1 MFNYIWALPGSCEVG
16 VAISHLVEGLHP
28 VSWKIDLEVPLK
40 GNQIADGG
48 RLEGRH
54 GVGSGT
60 AMNKIAV
67 AKQKPAFST
76 DRLAVARSSDRRGP
90 AGLMQQV
97 LPEELFVAMLCLERK
112 KAERSQKKLLLVLVD
127 ATDSL
132 RSSRHREAR
141 SGLVRALDAARRE
154 TDIAGWYQEG
164 AVLGTI
170 FTEMGEVEPATV
182 QTVVNKVQEA
192 LDAELSPE
200 DLERVHLSAHIF
212 GSNEENPNVPPNT
225 AFYPDLFD
233 HKGAKRIPLLVKRC
247 IDVVLSIAALIFC
260 LPIFLVIAI
269 AVKLGSKGPVFFQQ
283 ERLGQFRKPFKC
295 FKFRSM
301 YAENDPKIHQ
311 EFMKDLIAGS
321 YKSKHEESTG
331 RPIYKMKDDPRITR
345 VGRLLRRTSLD
356 ELPQFI
362 NVLLGEMSLVGPRP
376 PLAYEYERYDTWHRR
391 RVLEVKPGITG
402 LWQVKGRSR
411 VPFDD
416 MVRLDI
422 QYARQWS
429 VWLDV
434 TILLQTPR
442 AVFLGDGA
450 Y

>member
-1 MFNYIWALPGSCEVG
+1 MNRI
-16 VAISHLVEGLHP
+16 AI
-28 VSWKIDLEVPLK
+28 
-40 GNQIADGG
+40 
-48 RLEGRH
+48 
-54 GVGSGT
+54 
-60 AMNKIAV
+60 
-67 AKQKPAFST
+67 AKQKPAPRT
-76 DRLAVARSSDRRGP
+76 DRLATARSSDRRGP

-97 LPEELFVAMLCLERK
+97 LPEELFVGMLCLERK
-112 KAERSQKKLLLVLVD
+112 KAERSQKKLLLVLLD
-127 ATDSL
+127 ATDAFHSL
-132 RSSRHREAR
+132 RHREVR
-141 SGLVRALDAARRE
+141 GGLVRAVDAARRE
-154 TDIAGWYQEG
+154 TDIAGWYQEEG
-164 AVLGTI
+164 VLGTI
-170 FTEMGEVEPATV
+170 FTEMGDVDATSV
-182 QTVVNKVQEA
+182 QTVVNKVSEA
-192 LDAELSPE
+192 LDAELTPE
-200 DLERVHLSAHIF
+200 DLKRVHMSVHVF
-212 GSNEENPNVPPNT
+212 GSDEQNPDLPPNT

-233 HKGAKRIPLLVKRC
+233 RKGSKKVPLLVKRC
-247 IDVVLSIAALIFC
+247 LDVALSAAALIFC
-260 LPIFLVIAI
+260 LPLFLVIAI
-269 AVKLGSKGPVFFQQ
+269 AVKLGSRGPVFFQQ

-295 FKFRSM
+295 LKFRSM

-321 YKSKHEESTG
+321 YKGKHEEGTG

-345 VGRLLRRTSLD
+345 VGRFLRRTSLD

-362 NVLLGEMSLVGPRP
+362 NVLFGEMSLVGPRP

-434 TILLQTPR
+434 TIILQTPR
-442 AVFLGDGA
+442 AVFMGDGA

>member
-1 MFNYIWALPGSCEVG
+1 
-16 VAISHLVEGLHP
+16 
-28 VSWKIDLEVPLK
+28 
-40 GNQIADGG
+40 
-48 RLEGRH
+48 
-54 GVGSGT
+54 
-60 AMNKIAV
+60 MNKIAV
-67 AKQKPAFST
+67 AKQKPASRT
-76 DRLAVARSSDRRGP
+76 DRLAIARSSDRRDP

-97 LPEELFVAMLCLERK
+97 LPEELFVSMLCLERK

-127 ATDSL
+127 ATDALQSL
-132 RSSRHREAR
+132 RHREVR
-141 SGLVRALDAARRE
+141 SGLVSAVDAARRE
-154 TDIAGWYQEG
+154 TDIAGWYQRG
-164 AVLGTI
+164 GILGTI
-170 FTEMGEVEPATV
+170 FTEMGEVDSATV
-182 QTVVNKVQEA
+182 QTVVNKVQDA
-192 LDAELSPE
+192 LDTKLSPE
-200 DLERVHLSAHIF
+200 DLKRVRLSVHVF
-212 GSNEENPNVPPNT
+212 GNSEQNPDLPPNS

-233 HKGAKRIPLLVKRC
+233 RKESKKIPLLVKRC
-247 IDVVLSIAALIFC
+247 IDVVLSAAALIFC
-260 LPIFLVIAI
+260 LPLFLVIAI

-283 ERLGQFRKPFKC
+283 ERLGQFRKSFKC
-295 FKFRSM
+295 LKFRSM

-321 YKSKHEESTG
+321 FKGDGEEGTG

-345 VGRLLRRTSLD
+345 VGRFLRRTSLD

-411 VPFDD
+411 VPFND

-422 QYARQWS
+422 QYARHWS

-434 TILLQTPR
+434 AILLQTPR
-442 AVFLGDGA
+442 AVFMGDGA

>member
-1 MFNYIWALPGSCEVG
+1 
-16 VAISHLVEGLHP
+16 
-28 VSWKIDLEVPLK
+28 
-40 GNQIADGG
+40 
-48 RLEGRH
+48 
-54 GVGSGT
+54 
-60 AMNKIAV
+60 MNKIAV
-67 AKQKPAFST
+67 AKQQATSRT

-97 LPEELFVAMLCLERK
+97 LPEELFVGMLCLERK
-112 KAERSQKKLLLVLVD
+112 KAERSQKKLLLVLLD
-127 ATDSL
+127 ATDALQSL
-132 RSSRHREAR
+132 RHREVR
-141 SGLVRALDAARRE
+141 RGLVRAVDVARRE

-164 AVLGTI
+164 AILGTI
-170 FTEMGEVEPATV
+170 FTEMGDLDTFAV
-182 QTVVNKVQEA
+182 QTVVKKVRDA
-192 LDAELSPE
+192 LDNELSPE
-200 DLERVHLSAHIF
+200 DVKRVHVSVHVF
-212 GSNEENPNVPPNT
+212 GNSDQDPDLPPNT

-233 HKGAKRIPLLVKRC
+233 RKGSKKAPLLVKRC
-247 IDVVLSIAALIFC
+247 IDILLSAAALIVC
-260 LPIFLVIAI
+260 LPLFLVIAI
-269 AVKLGSKGPVFFQQ
+269 AVKLGSKGPVFFKQ

-301 YAENDPKIHQ
+301 FAENDPKIHQ

-321 YKSKHEESTG
+321 YKGKSEEGTG
-331 RPIYKMKDDPRITR
+331 RPVYKMKDDPRITR
-345 VGRLLRRTSLD
+345 VGRFLRRTSLD

-362 NVLLGEMSLVGPRP
+362 NVLLGQMSLVGPRP

-429 VWLDV
+429 IWLDV

>member
-1 MFNYIWALPGSCEVG
+1 
-16 VAISHLVEGLHP
+16 
-28 VSWKIDLEVPLK
+28 
-40 GNQIADGG
+40 
-48 RLEGRH
+48 
-54 GVGSGT
+54 
-60 AMNKIAV
+60 MNKIAV
-67 AKQKPAFST
+67 AKQKPVSRA

-90 AGLMQQV
+90 SGLMQQV
-97 LPEELFVAMLCLERK
+97 LPEELFVGMLCLERK
-112 KAERSQKKLLLVLVD
+112 KAERSQKKLLLILLD
-127 ATDSL
+127 ATEAL
-132 RSSRHREAR
+132 QSSENRQVRN
-141 SGLVRALDAARRE
+141 GLVRAIDTARRE

-164 AVLGTI
+164 SILGTI
-170 FTEMGEVEPATV
+170 FTEMGDLGAATV
-182 QTVVNKVQEA
+182 QIVANKVRDA
-192 LDAELSPE
+192 LSAELSSE
-200 DLERVHLSAHIF
+200 ELKRVHLSVHVF
-212 GSNEENPNVPPNT
+212 GNSDQDPDLPPNT

-233 HKGAKRIPLLVKRC
+233 RKESKKIPLLVKRC
-247 IDVVLSIAALIFC
+247 LDVVLSAAALIFC
-260 LPIFLVIAI
+260 LPVFLVIAI

-295 FKFRSM
+295 LKFRSM

-321 YKSKHEESTG
+321 YKSDHEEGTE
-331 RPIYKMKDDPRITR
+331 RPVYKMKNDPRVTK
-345 VGRLLRRTSLD
+345 VGRFLRRTSLD

-362 NVLLGEMSLVGPRP
+362 NVLLGDMSLVGPRP
-376 PLAYEYERYDTWHRR
+376 PLGYEYERYDIWHRR
-391 RVLEVKPGITG
+391 RILEVKPGITG

-442 AVFLGDGA
+442 AVFMGDGA

>member
-1 MFNYIWALPGSCEVG
+1 MNRI
-16 VAISHLVEGLHP
+16 AI
-28 VSWKIDLEVPLK
+28 
-40 GNQIADGG
+40 
-48 RLEGRH
+48 
-54 GVGSGT
+54 
-60 AMNKIAV
+60 
-67 AKQKPAFST
+67 AKQKSAPRG
-76 DRLAVARSSDRRGP
+76 DRLATARSVDRRGP

-97 LPEELFVAMLCLERK
+97 LPEELFVGMLCLERK
-112 KAERSQKKLLLVLVD
+112 KAERSQKKLLLVLLD
-127 ATDSL
+127 ATEAL
-132 RSSRHREAR
+132 HSSRHREVR
-141 SGLVRALDAARRE
+141 GGLVRAVDAARRE
-154 TDIAGWYQEG
+154 TDIAGWYQEDRI
-164 AVLGTI
+164 LGTI
-170 FTEMGEVEPATV
+170 FTEMSDVDAISV
-182 QTVVNKVQEA
+182 QTVVDKVREA

-200 DLERVHLSAHIF
+200 DLKRVHMSVHVF
-212 GSNEENPNVPPNT
+212 GSDEQNSDLPPNT

-233 HKGAKRIPLLVKRC
+233 RKGSKRIPLLVKRC
-247 IDVVLSIAALIFC
+247 LDVVLSAAALIFS
-260 LPIFLVIAI
+260 LPLFLVIAI
-269 AVKLGSKGPVFFQQ
+269 AVKLGSRGPVFFQQ
-283 ERLGQFRKPFKC
+283 ERLGQFRKPFQC
-295 FKFRSM
+295 LKFRSM

-321 YKSKHEESTG
+321 FKGKHEEGTG

-345 VGRLLRRTSLD
+345 VGRFLRRTSLD

-429 VWLDV
+429 IWLDV
-434 TILLQTPR
+434 TIILQTPR

>member
-1 MFNYIWALPGSCEVG
+1 
-16 VAISHLVEGLHP
+16 
-28 VSWKIDLEVPLK
+28 
-40 GNQIADGG
+40 
-48 RLEGRH
+48 
-54 GVGSGT
+54 
-60 AMNKIAV
+60 MNKIAV
-67 AKQKPAFST
+67 AKQKPTSDT
-76 DRLAVARSSDRRGP
+76 GRLAVARSSGRHP

-97 LPEELFVAMLCLERK
+97 LPEELFVGMLCLERK

-127 ATDSL
+127 ATDALQSL
-132 RSSRHREAR
+132 GHREVRA
-141 SGLVRALDAARRE
+141 GLVRAVDGARRE

-164 AVLGTI
+164 RILGTI
-170 FTEMGEVEPATV
+170 FTEMGDLSPTCV
-182 QTVVNKVQEA
+182 QTVVNKVRDA
-192 LDAELSPE
+192 LGVELSPE
-200 DLERVHLSAHIF
+200 DLKRVHVSVHVF
-212 GSNEENPNVPPNT
+212 GSNEQDSDLPPNT

-233 HKGAKRIPLLVKRC
+233 HKGSKRIPLLVKRC
-247 IDVVLSIAALIFC
+247 IDVVLSAAALVVC
-260 LPIFLVIAI
+260 LPLFLVIAI
-269 AVKLGSKGPVFFQQ
+269 AVKLGSKGPVIFQQ

-301 YAENDPKIHQ
+301 YAQNDPKIHQ

-321 YKSKHEESTG
+321 YKSKDEEGTG
-331 RPIYKMKDDPRITR
+331 RPVYKMKDDPRVTR
-345 VGRLLRRTSLD
+345 VGRFLRRTSFD

-362 NVLLGEMSLVGPRP
+362 NVLLGDMSLVGPRP

-422 QYARQWS
+422 QYAREWS

-434 TILLQTPR
+434 AILLQTPR
-442 AVFLGDGA
+442 AVVLGDGA

>member
-1 MFNYIWALPGSCEVG
+1 
-16 VAISHLVEGLHP
+16 
-28 VSWKIDLEVPLK
+28 
-40 GNQIADGG
+40 
-48 RLEGRH
+48 
-54 GVGSGT
+54 
-60 AMNKIAV
+60 MNKIAV
-67 AKQKPAFST
+67 AKQKPTS
-76 DRLAVARSSDRRGP
+76 DMGRLVVAKSSVRRP

-97 LPEELFVAMLCLERK
+97 LPEELFVGMLCLERK

-127 ATDSL
+127 ATDAL
-132 RSSRHREAR
+132 RSLRHREVRA
-141 SGLVRALDAARRE
+141 GLVRAMDGARRE

-164 AVLGTI
+164 EIIGTI
-170 FTEMGEVEPATV
+170 FTEMGDVSPICV
-182 QTVVNKVQEA
+182 QTVVDKVRDA
-192 LDAELSPE
+192 LGAELSPE
-200 DLERVHLSAHIF
+200 DIKRIHVSVHVF
-212 GSNEENPNVPPNT
+212 GSNEQDSDLPPNT
-225 AFYPDLFD
+225 AFYPDLLD
-233 HKGAKRIPLLVKRC
+233 RKGSKKIPLLVKRC
-247 IDVVLSIAALIFC
+247 IDVVLSSAALIVC
-260 LPIFLVIAI
+260 LPLFLVIAI
-269 AVKLGSKGPVFFQQ
+269 AVKLGSKGPVIFQQ

-295 FKFRSM
+295 LKFRSM
-301 YAENDPKIHQ
+301 YAQNDPKIHQ

-321 YKSKHEESTG
+321 YKSKDEEGTG
-331 RPIYKMKDDPRITR
+331 RPIYKMKDDPRVTR
-345 VGRLLRRTSLD
+345 VGRFLRRTSFD

-362 NVLLGEMSLVGPRP
+362 NVLLGDMSLVGPRP

-434 TILLQTPR
+434 AILLQTPR